1 MSALLNKSIWK
12 SECKFVIGA
21 TSFNQIPNSLHVPE
35 VAFVGRSNVGK
46 SSLINALVGKN
57 CAKISSQPGRTQQIN
72 FFSLNNRIMLVDLP
86 GYGYAAV
93 SKKTRELWDRIILDY
108 LKFSLNIK
116 RIFLL
121 IDSRIG
127 IKTLDI
133 DVANLLDKLG
143 LVYQIVLTKIDKIS
157 NLDEIILLI
166 KDFIISHTAAHP
178 ILICTSSNTN
188 IGLNDLRSE
197 IELLIK

>member
-12 SECKFVIGA
+12 SECKFVISA
-21 TSFNQIPNSLHVPE
+21 TSFNQIPNNLHVPE

-46 SSLINALVGKN
+46 SSLINALVGKT
-57 CAKISSQPGRTQQIN
+57 CARVSRQPGRTQQIN
-72 FFSLNNRIMLVDLP
+72 FFSLNNKIMLVDLP

-108 LKFSLNIK
+108 LKFSPNIK

-121 IDSRIG
+121 IDSRRE
-127 IKTLDI
+127 IKTFDM

-157 NLDEIILLI
+157 NLDEIISLK
-166 KDFIISHTAAHP
+166 KDFIISHSAAYP
-178 ILICTSSNTN
+178 RLICTSSNKN